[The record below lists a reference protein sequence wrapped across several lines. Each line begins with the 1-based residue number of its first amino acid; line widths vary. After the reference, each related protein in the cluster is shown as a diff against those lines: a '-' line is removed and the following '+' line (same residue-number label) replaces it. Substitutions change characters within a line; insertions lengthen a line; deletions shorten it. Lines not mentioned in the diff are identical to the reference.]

1 MEMDDT
7 MLTCDDDQRRHL
19 VRDSEALNGID
30 YLEVSEDQRTLT
42 VYFLNKLSQELTSLK
57 PAQVRIRRGRRI
69 RDIQVTDLAVYRRP
83 EEPARDDYMVVNV
96 NKPGDFSTY
105 ELCIVDVDD
114 EGIDHHPAFD
124 PRYACLEFSFKVGC
138 PSELDCATEP
148 VCPPEARSEPEIDYL
163 AKDYASF
170 RQLMLDRLSLLLP
183 DWQERHVPDIGI
195 ALVELLA
202 YVGDRLS
209 YYQDAVA
216 TETYLDT
223 ARQRISVRRH
233 ARLVDYPMH
242 EGCNARAW
250 LHIETSQD
258 QELPPDGIAFITK
271 LSSEFPVEGPM
282 LTPEDLRE
290 VPASAYEVFE
300 PLLEQ
305 PQEPIQVREAHN
317 EIRFYTWGDQE
328 CCLLRGATEATLID
342 GAPADD
348 GQPQRE
354 LALQPGDVL
363 LFAEVTGPETG
374 NPSDANPQH
383 RHIVRLTEVEP
394 DVDPLTGQPIL
405 HIAWAA
411 EDALPF
417 PLCISTI
424 GPAPA
429 CKLLEPVSV
438 ARGNMLLIDHGRTIR
453 REELGTVPV
462 DTTAVECGTP
472 CEPPVV
478 QVVPQSFR
486 PTLQEMPLVFRAPLT
501 PEEPASS
508 RLVQDPHAA
517 LPQVDLWSIPP
528 LPDDPAPLFEPDDL
542 EDPAALIRSLQEPAT
557 PAVRDLR
564 RRLSSE
570 ARDALANDADAL
582 RSIIVNELEEMLN
595 SWSPQRD
602 LLASS
607 ETARNFV
614 AEVDGRGRAH
624 LRFGND
630 ELGRQPRA
638 GAAFMATY
646 RVGGGPAGNVGAET
660 ITHIVLRDLSLSGI
674 TLTPRNPLPARGG
687 TTPEP
692 LADVKKFAPHAFRNT
707 LRRAITA
714 EDYAQIVMRDFASR
728 VQRAAA
734 TLRWTGSWYEVLVA
748 VDPRG
753 TTEPAPELLQEIEA
767 HLRDYRRIGHDLTV
781 ERARHVP
788 LDIELTICVLPDY
801 LRGHV
806 KAELLKVFSNRRL
819 PDGRLGFF
827 HPDNLT
833 FGEGVFLSDL
843 VAKAQAVQ
851 GVENVIV
858 ETLERLH
865 EGPNQEIEQGVL
877 PLGPLEVAQLDN
889 NPNFPEHGALTL
901 NMVGGR

>member
-1 MEMDDT
+1 
-7 MLTCDDDQRRHL
+7 
-19 VRDSEALNGID
+19 
-30 YLEVSEDQRTLT
+30 
-42 VYFLNKLSQELTSLK
+42 
-57 PAQVRIRRGRRI
+57 
-69 RDIQVTDLAVYRRP
+69 
-83 EEPARDDYMVVNV
+83 
-96 NKPGDFSTY
+96 
-105 ELCIVDVDD
+105 
-114 EGIDHHPAFD
+114 
-124 PRYACLEFSFKVGC
+124 
-138 PSELDCATEP
+138 
-148 VCPPEARSEPEIDYL
+148 
-163 AKDYASF
+163 
-170 RQLMLDRLSLLLP
+170 
-183 DWQERHVPDIGI
+183 
-195 ALVELLA
+195 
-202 YVGDRLS
+202 
-209 YYQDAVA
+209 
-216 TETYLDT
+216 
-223 ARQRISVRRH
+223 
-233 ARLVDYPMH
+233 
-242 EGCNARAW
+242 
-250 LHIETSQD
+250 
-258 QELPPDGIAFITK
+258 
-271 LSSEFPVEGPM
+271 
-282 LTPEDLRE
+282 
-290 VPASAYEVFE
+290 
-300 PLLEQ
+300 
-305 PQEPIQVREAHN
+305 
-317 EIRFYTWGDQE
+317 
-328 CCLLRGATEATLID
+328 
-342 GAPADD
+342 
-348 GQPQRE
+348 
-354 LALQPGDVL
+354 
-363 LFAEVTGPETG
+363 
-374 NPSDANPQH
+374 
-383 RHIVRLTEVEP
+383 
-394 DVDPLTGQPIL
+394 
-405 HIAWAA
+405 
-411 EDALPF
+411 
-417 PLCISTI
+417 
-424 GPAPA
+424 
-429 CKLLEPVSV
+429 
-438 ARGNMLLIDHGRTIR
+438 MLLIDHGRTIR